1 MNRIALLIPH
11 YNNLDAL
18 RSSLQSIH
26 PEDPADIV
34 VVDDGSARPP
44 TEALIRDWSPG
55 PREVHLIRLRSNA
68 GIEWAL
74 NAGLDFI
81 TSAGYELVA
90 RLDCGDRNVG
100 MRFTKQ
106 IRFLDAHPDTVLLGG
121 AAQFVDMEGND
132 LFVRT
137 MPTDHEEIVR
147 FMRSNNAF
155 MHPTVVFRSSALANV
170 GHYPADYPA
179 AEDYAFFWLF
189 LKAGRVA
196 NLADVLITYEVDP
209 GSISRGKRSTQLR
222 SRLAV
227 QQLHSDGSLRSR
239 KGILRTR
246 VLLASPVHLV
256 DRVKARM
263 YAQP

>member
-55 PREVHLIRLRSNA
+55 PREVHLIRMRSNA

-189 LKAGRVA
+189 LQAGRVA

-209 GSISRGKRSTQLR
+209 KSISRGKRSTQLR

-227 QQLHSDGSLRSR
+227 QQLHSDGSFRSR
-239 KGILRTR
+239 KGMLRTR
-246 VLLASPVHLV
+246 VLLAAPVHLV
-256 DRVKARM
+256 DRVKARI
-263 YAQP
+263 YGQP